1 MGRPSAY
8 SSLVSKG
15 PTNNAGA
22 PTNIISWQ
30 DRLDRFLILGADG
43 GTYYASTTEHMKQG
57 IAAVTQALEIGGGRA
72 VSQIVGV
79 MASGRLPKMETGIF
93 ALAVAIN
100 SKIPEVRA
108 AAINAIPTAC
118 KIPTHL
124 FSLLTEI
131 KAQGGKVQG
140 RALTRALG
148 RWYTEKEPS
157 ALAYHLIK
165 YRQRNG
171 WKHGDVLRLA
181 HPKGYT
187 SGGEGKAGQL
197 GDLFAWE
204 TGKPI
209 VGQGA
214 HLSMIIGYL
223 SLLQEEATENDAINL
238 IRNLRFPREG
248 IPDKLLKSAAV
259 WRALA
264 VNSPMTALFRT
275 LNRMTAAEAFEGPEG
290 WETLSLVIRKLTDA
304 QAIRGAKVH
313 PINVLSALRTYG
325 SGRGVKGSLTWS
337 PKVSINTALDQAF
350 VASFDAQPP
359 MRLRIAI
366 GVDISGSMHGGE
378 IAKIPG
384 LTPAEAAWA
393 LAYQMVKTEAEAT
406 VWCFNRVIYQT
417 TETVKSSPSYAA
429 LMREVKQKYWD
440 GGNTNCGALM
450 SRALQ
455 DQRKVDVFVVITDNE
470 HNQGEDPM
478 AVLRRYRE
486 QMGIPDAKLV
496 VIALT
501 ATEYSIGSTE
511 DAGVLNIAGFDPVA
525 PTIIRSFCVGDSG
538 ASEAEGEDSDGDE

>member
-8 SSLVSKG
+8 SSLLAKDPVNNSGVS
-15 PTNNAGA
+15 
-22 PTNIISWQ
+22 TNIISWQ

-43 GTYYASTTEHMKQG
+43 GTYYASTASHMKQG
-57 IAAVTQALEIGGGRA
+57 IEAVTQALALGAEQA
-72 VSQIVGV
+72 VAQIVGV
-79 MASGRLPKMETGIF
+79 MVSGRLPKMETGIF

-100 SKIPEVRA
+100 SKIPKVRA

-131 KAQGGKVQG
+131 KAQGGKIQG
-140 RALTRALG
+140 RALSRALA
-148 RWYTEKEPS
+148 RWYTDKEPS

-209 VGQGA
+209 VGRGK
-214 HLSMIIGYL
+214 HLSMIIDYL
-223 SLLQEEATENDAINL
+223 TLLQESATETDAINM
-238 IRNLRFPREG
+238 IRDHRFPREG
-248 IPDKLLKSAAV
+248 IPDKFLKSPDV

-275 LNRMTAAEAFEGPEG
+275 LNRMTAVGAFDGPAG
-290 WETLSLVIRKLTDA
+290 TETLGVVTRKLTDA
-304 QAIRGAKVH
+304 QAIRAAKVH

-325 SGRGVKGSLTWS
+325 AGQGVKGSLTWL
-337 PKVSINTALDQAF
+337 PNADINAALDQAF
-350 VASFDAQPP
+350 VASFDAQPS
-359 MRLRIAI
+359 MGLRVAI
-366 GVDISGSMHGGE
+366 GIDISGSMFGGE

-384 LTPAEAAWA
+384 LLPAEAAWA
-393 LAYQMVKTEAEAT
+393 LAYQMVKTEPDTT
-406 VWCFNRVIYQT
+406 VWCFNHAIYQT
-417 TETVKSSPSYAA
+417 TETVKVAPSYAA
-429 LMREVKQKYWD
+429 LIKEVRKKYWD
-440 GGNTNCGALM
+440 GGSTDCGALI

-470 HNQGEDPM
+470 HNHGEDPM
-478 AVLRRYRE
+478 TVLRRYRE
-486 QMGIPDAKLV
+486 QTGINAKLI

-501 ATEYSIGSTE
+501 ATEYSIGSTK
-511 DAGVLNIAGFDPVA
+511 DAGVLNIVGFDPVA
-525 PTIIRSFCVGDSG
+525 PTIIRSFCSGDNK
-538 ASEAEGEDSDGDE
+538 ASEVGEEDSDGDE